1 MDAFANRNQP
11 RGCRDNFFPRV
22 YLYFAKA
29 RLGFGREKNH
39 PDFMK
44 SYSLLAGAT
53 RVLAVAGLMALTHSA
68 ALAETKPKP
77 FEGRLV
83 MEVREQGMSDRL
95 TAHVKGHRMR
105 MEPSMQNL
113 GEVVIDA
120 KKKEILVLMT
130 QERMYMKFPMP
141 DAAGASAE
149 SAEEEGRI
157 RATGDKRTIL
167 GHEAERHVL
176 SEGDREFELWLT
188 SELGPLSA
196 LHLPGDE
203 RRRASPTGRALQ
215 RTGLF
220 PLLIRETGVPE
231 GQAMRLEVIEVEKKE
246 LDDSLFEA
254 PEGFTQLSM
263 PGGMSLPGMPGAA
276 P

>member
-1 MDAFANRNQP
+1 MRSMP
-11 RGCRDNFFPRV
+11 G
-22 YLYFAKA
+22 
-29 RLGFGREKNH
+29 
-39 PDFMK
+39 MK
-44 SYSLLAGAT
+44 THHLFAGAT
-53 RVLAVAGLMALTHSA
+53 RVLAVAGMFLLTHSIA
-68 ALAETKPKP
+68 AAEEAKPKP

-105 MEPSMQNL
+105 MEAGMQNL
-113 GEVVIDA
+113 GEVVIDT
-120 KKKEILVLMT
+120 KRKEILVLMT
-130 QERMYMKFPMP
+130 QEKMYMKFPMP
-141 DAAGASAE
+141 DSMEDAGE
-149 SAEEEGRI
+149 SPDEGGTI

-167 GHEAERHVL
+167 GYEAERHVL
-176 SEGDREFELWLT
+176 SDGGRVFELWLT

-203 RRRASPTGRALQ
+203 RRRATPTGRALQ

-231 GQAMRLEVIEVEKKE
+231 ARAMRLEVVEVEVKE

-254 PEGFTQLSM
+254 PEGFTALSM
-263 PGGMSLPGMPGAA
+263 PGGMQIPGMPGGT